1 MGWREGWYWREG
13 DIDGVEGEMIDTGG
27 GERERGGAAQLTSP
41 DRVRATE
48 DAWAQAMDVHHFPPE
63 EKKKTFKLTSPP

>member
-27 GERERGGAAQLTSP
+27 GERERGGAEL
-41 DRVRATE
+41 R
-48 DAWAQAMDVHHFPPE
+48 HN
-63 EKKKTFKLTSPP
+63 